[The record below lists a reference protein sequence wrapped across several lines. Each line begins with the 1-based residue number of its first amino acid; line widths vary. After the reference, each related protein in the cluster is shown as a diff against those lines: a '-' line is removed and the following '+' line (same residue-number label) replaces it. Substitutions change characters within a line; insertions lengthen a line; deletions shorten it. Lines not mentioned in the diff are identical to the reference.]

1 MKIKCKTC
9 DHACHCYGQG
19 YNLNT
24 NKCDSCICDCCT
36 CKPLVLKSEPK
47 KLSLW
52 QRYVNWL
59 FGE

>member
-1 MKIKCKTC
+1 MKKKCKIC
-9 DHACHCYGQG
+9 GHACHCYGKG

-24 NKCDSCICDCCT
+24 NKCDSCICDHCSCT
-36 CKPLVLKSEPK
+36 PLVLKEESK